1 MYLVD
6 YHESLGE
13 ISAVCP
19 HSPKDQLR
27 HLSKGSVVVKL
38 CCVGADDYEEKV
50 AMRGGD
56 EYKMVAEGSG
66 RTQRRG

>member
-1 MYLVD
+1 MNLWARYLQYV
-6 YHESLGE
+6 L
-13 ISAVCP
+13 ILQ
-19 HSPKDQLR
+19 KTMQLR

-38 CCVGADDYEEKV
+38 CCVGADDYEDKV

-66 RTQRRG
+66 RTQRRR